1 MQCHRHPRSAASRL
15 AVVLGLGASLAGLN
29 GCAGDEQ
36 AADPPVV
43 VADDA
48 YPVINTFLLALE
60 ARDADAIDPTV
71 QRDAQLGGVPR
82 SEAVAAELAEHG
94 GLRVDYFSLQA
105 VIGEDV
111 ADVGEFRAK
120 IGDPDRDITLSWAI
134 TWQDGQWCVH
144 LPPRQL
150 AAARIG

>member
-1 MQCHRHPRSAASRL
+1 VQGLVARPSARTRASRGLLVAGAL
-15 AVVLGLGASLAGLN
+15 ALFAG
-29 GCAGDEQ
+29 CTGDEP
-36 AADPPVV
+36 AAAGPVV

-60 ARDADAIDPTV
+60 VRDPDAIDPTV
-71 QRDAQLGGVPR
+71 QTDPQIGGVPR
-82 SEAVAAELAEHG
+82 ADAVAAELAAHG
-94 GLRVDYFSLQA
+94 GLRIDYSSVQA

-134 TWQDGQWCVH
+134 EWQDGQWRVQ